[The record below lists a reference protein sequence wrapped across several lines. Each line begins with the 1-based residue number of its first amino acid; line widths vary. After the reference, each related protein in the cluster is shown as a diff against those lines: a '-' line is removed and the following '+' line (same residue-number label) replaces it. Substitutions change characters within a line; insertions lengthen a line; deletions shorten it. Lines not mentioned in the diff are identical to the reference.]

1 MTWLYVNL
9 DASETYCTC
18 IAATQQNKTTVS
30 EVTHESHF
38 YKCSD
43 SSWFY

>member
-18 IAATQQNKTTVS
+18 IAATQQNKAVS

-43 SSWFY
+43 